1 MVKLSSC
8 SWLSLWAGITSLQ
21 PSVLSEM
28 MKWVTDDVIFWSL
41 LFSYK
46 VEYVKPTFSDFCS
59 RGCCRIKFTSLV
71 EGFVLAM
78 MKHKI

>member
-28 MKWVTDDVIFWSL
+28 MKWVTNDVIFWSL

-71 EGFVLAM
+71 EGFVFAM

>member
-1 MVKLSSC
+1 MERLSSC

-21 PSVLSEM
+21 PSGLSEV

-46 VEYVKPTFSDFCS
+46 VEYVKPDFSDFYS
-59 RGCCRIKFTSLV
+59 RERYRIKFPSLV
-71 EGFVLAM
+71 ETLGSAM
-78 MKHKI
+78 DEA